1 MVKEDLSGEIAGRFG
16 PAVVSASEA
25 GGEAV
30 LVVRA
35 DRLQGLMEGLKSAP
49 FLYRM
54 LLDITCV
61 DYTPAGNGFEMVYH
75 LYSLER
81 NTRLRVKAALSGNEP
96 AVASL
101 GRYRISEQSILR
113 AFGPSPVLRGTMQS
127 LRPTMSLRRR
137 NFKFTVSS
145 LSASSLNTSFT
156 LNDAASRPT

>member
-101 GRYRISEQSILR
+101 AGLWKNAEWLEREVFDM
-113 AFGPSPVLRGTMQS
+113 FGVRFEGHPY
-127 LRPTMSLRRR
+127 LRRILLYDEFEGHPLR
-137 NFKFTVSS
+137 KNYPWRKEQPRIP
-145 LSASSLNTSFT
+145 LE
-156 LNDAASRPT
+156 DKD